1 MADLKFINMLTHDKY
16 PPFVCGFSLLTYCNG
31 EGDRIVEH
39 NGFNNIDKQTVED
52 LKAIV
57 AMMEIQLAINGSK
70 APNYIEDVL
79 EDNNLK
85 NKPFDDR
92 GDYNE

>member
-31 EGDRIVEH
+31 KGDRIVEH

-70 APNYIEDVL
+70 TPKYIEDVL
-79 EDNNLK
+79 EDDALK
-85 NKPFDDR
+85 DTPFDDR
-92 GDYNE
+92 W

>member
-1 MADLKFINMLTHDKY
+1 MANLKFMNMLTHDEY
-16 PPFVCGFSLLTYCNG
+16 EPFICGFSLLTYCND

-57 AMMEIQLAINGSK
+57 AMMEIQLAINESK
-70 APNYIEDVL
+70 GEL
-79 EDNNLK
+79 
-85 NKPFDDR
+85 
-92 GDYNE
+92 